1 MTSLAGGVLQFSPV
15 EITAMILAQLKE
27 DAEKYIGE
35 PVKFAVLAVPVYFN
49 DSQRAA
55 MNKAS

>member
-1 MTSLAGGVLQFSPV
+1 MTSSAGGVLQFSPV

-35 PVKFAVLAVPVYFN
+35 PVNFALLAVPV
-49 DSQRAA
+49 R
-55 MNKAS
+55 

>member
-1 MTSLAGGVLQFSPV
+1 MTSSAGRVLQFSPV

-35 PVKFAVLAVPVYFN
+35 PVNFALLTVPV
-49 DSQRAA
+49 R
-55 MNKAS
+55 